1 LPPLRAPRP
10 YRAGAAR
17 YAKVVQKEASMALE
31 EQSDTQQPFK
41 TAAIRKAVR
50 DIIRAV
56 GEDPERE
63 GLRDTPRRVADMYAE
78 VFSGLQH
85 DPAEVLHVG
94 FEVGHQ
100 EMVLVR
106 DIPFYS
112 MCEHHFL
119 PFHGVAH
126 IGYIPN
132 GRVVGLSKLARALEI
147 LARRPQ
153 LQERLTSQLADA
165 IMTALEPAGVGVV
178 VRAEHLCYDGD
189 TEILTPDGWMRF
201 DRLPLGLPV
210 AQVHLATL
218 EMSFAEPDA
227 YVHYRYRGPMH
238 RWLSDTVDLL
248 VTPDHRAV
256 IQSEWTFD
264 HAQEPSW
271 TVVPASDVPA
281 RFYVPQAVQWSQPDI
296 LTVTLAGQT
305 LDGTDYARFMAA
317 WLSEGCTRES
327 KHDVVISQNV
337 GAYAESIW
345 ELLRRLPFEFRR
357 VPQAD
362 RPNHIQFKSSD
373 RYLYNALAP
382 LSKSGTKRVPRIV
395 MQMSAQQIKE
405 FLHWYALGDGHY
417 YLHDPLRVQYVSKA
431 PGMIDDMQELLLRT
445 GTTGSLQTYADSARI
460 ETRIHKQQSGRG
472 YKGYGELQPEH
483 RTTVDFDDEVYCV
496 SVPTGAVLV
505 RRNGKPIVSGN
516 CMTMRGVRKPGSQ
529 TVTSAMRG
537 VFRREAATRAEFLD
551 LIAHEG

>member
-1 LPPLRAPRP
+1 
-10 YRAGAAR
+10 
-17 YAKVVQKEASMALE
+17 MALE
-31 EQSDTQQPFK
+31 EQSDAQQPFK
-41 TAAIRKAVR
+41 VAAIRKAVR

-85 DPAEVLHVG
+85 DPAEVLRVG

-178 VRAEHLCYDGD
+178 VRAEHLC
-189 TEILTPDGWMRF
+189 
-201 DRLPLGLPV
+201 
-210 AQVHLATL
+210 
-218 EMSFAEPDA
+218 
-227 YVHYRYRGPMH
+227 
-238 RWLSDTVDLL
+238 
-248 VTPDHRAV
+248 
-256 IQSEWTFD
+256 
-264 HAQEPSW
+264 
-271 TVVPASDVPA
+271 
-281 RFYVPQAVQWSQPDI
+281 
-296 LTVTLAGQT
+296 
-305 LDGTDYARFMAA
+305 
-317 WLSEGCTRES
+317 
-327 KHDVVISQNV
+327 
-337 GAYAESIW
+337 
-345 ELLRRLPFEFRR
+345 
-357 VPQAD
+357 
-362 RPNHIQFKSSD
+362 
-373 RYLYNALAP
+373 
-382 LSKSGTKRVPRIV
+382 
-395 MQMSAQQIKE
+395 
-405 FLHWYALGDGHY
+405 
-417 YLHDPLRVQYVSKA
+417 
-431 PGMIDDMQELLLRT
+431 
-445 GTTGSLQTYADSARI
+445 
-460 ETRIHKQQSGRG
+460 
-472 YKGYGELQPEH
+472 
-483 RTTVDFDDEVYCV
+483 
-496 SVPTGAVLV
+496 
-505 RRNGKPIVSGN
+505 
-516 CMTMRGVRKPGSQ
+516 MTMRGVRKPGSQ